1 MKKKAK
7 FDSINIPAL
16 RAYMGDWV
24 YYICLLKMSDIA
36 QRISIAED
44 IHSSKSLRDL
54 LQRRLTARST
64 DITKYLLSQP
74 QRFFNALVV
83 GTYGGNPQ
91 WNELSINTERFRIE
105 LPESI
110 EGALGILTLEG
121 SEKLFAIDGQHRV
134 AGIRGAIKGNTI
146 IKDEEVC
153 VILVSGI
160 SRGERSKDPNGF
172 ERTRRLFSTLNRYAK
187 PVGKRDIIALDE
199 DDAIAI
205 ITRKLVEE
213 YPFFQEKVS
222 IGGTKSIS
230 PTDRKSFTSIIVL
243 YDAIDH
249 FLRDRIRGWNDFKK
263 FRPPDEQIDELY
275 EKIVSFWDIFISS
288 FKPLKIIENSDP
300 SDQLARQF
308 RHGEGGHL
316 LFRPIGLLLCV
327 RTIKLFINNDVTLKE
342 AVRRLTKVPMEI
354 SENPWKG
361 LLWDDTNNR
370 MITSTD
376 NQKAALKLLYYS
388 LGGNLIHLKSKKS
401 ELIKE
406 MSGLLNKEESEIRL
420 PRYYIKR
427 RRKILRRKS

>member
-1 MKKKAK
+1 MK
-7 FDSINIPAL
+7 
-16 RAYMGDWV
+16 
-24 YYICLLKMSDIA
+24 DIA
-36 QRISIAED
+36 KRISIAEE
-44 IHSSKSLRDL
+44 IHSSQSLRDL
-54 LQRRLTARST
+54 SQRQLTNRSAE
-64 DITKYLLSQP
+64 ISNYLHSQK
-74 QRFFNALVV
+74 QRFFNAIVV
-83 GTYGGNPQ
+83 GTYGGEPK
-91 WNELSINTERFRIE
+91 WGELTINDKELTLE
-105 LPESI
+105 LPEYM
-110 EGALGILTLEG
+110 EGTLGILTLEG
-121 SEKLFAIDGQHRV
+121 TEKLFAIDGRHRV
-134 AGIRGAIKGNTI
+134 LGIRQALKN
-146 IKDEEVC
+146 DPSLLEEEVC
-153 VILVSGI
+153 VIFVS
-160 SRGERSKDPNGF
+160 SVSQKHRSDDPEGF

-213 YPFFQEKVS
+213 YAFFQEKIS
-222 IGGTKSIS
+222 IGGSKSIP

-263 FRPPDEQIDELY
+263 FRPSDEEIDSLY
-275 EKIVSFWDIFISS
+275 KNIVTFWDILISS
-288 FKPLKIIENSDP
+288 FKPLQIFENSDP
-300 SDQLARQF
+300 SDQLAGQF

-327 RTIKLFINNDVTLKE
+327 RTIKLFLNNDVELKE
-342 AVRRLTKVPMEI
+342 AVKRLSKVPMEI
-354 SENPWKG
+354 SEDPWKG

-376 NQKAALKLLYYS
+376 NQKAALKLLYS
-388 LGGNLIHLKSKKS
+388 SIGGNLKDLKTKKS

-406 MSGLLNKEESEIRL
+406 ISGLLNKEESEIRL